1 MTDSTNWNKDAMI
14 NDLNE
19 QILRLQEK
27 IKELDGKVAEY
38 EKRIDKHEEVLDL
51 FTSTDEERVYSL
63 LVKLVDEIRLDV
75 EDYFKKFINRNYK
88 MLVDN
93 LKRKLKESV
102 YTLSKRIDKEVKQR
116 VDTIVEAIAE
126 EYRIFDV
133 VNVDADFKDS
143 EFKVATMDAETVRR
157 IIEGENDD
165 NRQKRQK
172 RSY

>member
-1 MTDSTNWNKDAMI
+1 MSDISWNKDAMI
-14 NDLNE
+14 NDLNK

-38 EKRIDKHEEVLDL
+38 TKRMDKHEKVLDL

-63 LVKLVDEIRLDV
+63 LVKLVDEIRPDV

-93 LKRKLKESV
+93 LKRKLRESV
-102 YTLSKRIDKEVKQR
+102 YTLSKRMDKEVKQR

-126 EYRIFDV
+126 EYRIFNV
-133 VNVDADFKDS
+133 VNMDADFKDA

-165 NRQKRQK
+165 NRQKR
-172 RSY
+172 